1 MHIEEDEIPELIRK
15 GHNREVL
22 PVLYKTVFP
31 KVKNYILKNNGR
43 AEDAY
48 DVFQDAVLLFY
59 KQVIDH
65 SFNEKYT
72 SFGYVYRL
80 SLNRWIN
87 KLKKD
92 KKLTFTDTF
101 QEMHLLEEV
110 SPEAFNPLEKLYN
123 NNNLLVDLFSNIGE
137 KCIEILSYTIYSNL
151 MIEDIMLRTGLNSE
165 GAVKMKIR
173 RCKEKLIKEVK
184 KNPGL
189 KSRLLGYE

>member
-15 GHNREVL
+15 GQDRQVL

-31 KVKNYILKNNGR
+31 KVKSYILKNNGR
-43 AEDAY
+43 ADDAY

-59 KQVIDH
+59 KQVIDK

-72 SFGYVYRL
+72 TFGYLYRL

-92 KKLTFTDTF
+92 KKLTFTDSF

-110 SPEAFNPLEKLYN
+110 SPEAFNPLEKLYK
-123 NNNLLVDLFSNIGE
+123 NNNLLVELFSNIGE
-137 KCIEILSYTIYSNL
+137 KCIEILSFTIYSNL

-165 GAVKMKIR
+165 GAVKMKIK
-173 RCKEKLIKEVK
+173 RCKEKLLKEVK

-189 KSRLLGYE
+189 KSKLLGYE